1 MTTLDHPHHE
11 TWPRTIRCKGNLDV
25 TLRPMREADIE
36 SVKAFFSDLPRED
49 RLLLRYDVSRNA
61 PFVEA
66 FVMESLKDA
75 RFLRLLAFHEGR
87 LVGHGLLE
95 PDRHLWSPHVAE
107 VRVIVRDDFKRHSL
121 GSILLR
127 ELVDQ
132 AALRNF
138 DKLTVHLM
146 DGQMAV
152 RKMCERLGFQ
162 VEAELKNHVKDL
174 DGKKHT
180 LVMMTC
186 SLDDAWHAMEL
197 LLQDVAPWT
206 C

>member
-1 MTTLDHPHHE
+1 
-11 TWPRTIRCKGNLDV
+11 
-25 TLRPMREADIE
+25 
-36 SVKAFFSDLPRED
+36 
-49 RLLLRYDVSRNA
+49 
-61 PFVEA
+61 
-66 FVMESLKDA
+66 
-75 RFLRLLAFHEGR
+75 
-87 LVGHGLLE
+87 
-95 PDRHLWSPHVAE
+95 
-107 VRVIVRDDFKRHSL
+107 
-121 GSILLR
+121 
-127 ELVDQ
+127 
-132 AALRNF
+132 
-138 DKLTVHLM
+138 
-146 DGQMAV
+146 MAV

>member
-1 MTTLDHPHHE
+1 MRTIDHPHHE
-11 TWPRTIRCKGNLDV
+11 TWPRTIRCKGDFEV
-25 TLRPMREADIE
+25 TLRPMQEADIE
-36 SVKAFFSDLPRED
+36 SLKAFFKAMPRED
-49 RLLLRYDVSRNA
+49 RLFLRYDVSNS
-61 PFVEA
+61 PF
-66 FVMESLKDA
+66 FESWVLETLKDK
-75 RFLRLLAFHEGR
+75 RFLRLLAFHKGR

-95 PDRHLWSPHVAE
+95 PDRHLWSPHVGE
-107 VRVIVRDDFKRHSL
+107 VRVIVRDEFKRHSL

-138 DKLTVHLM
+138 DKLTVRLM
-146 DGQMAV
+146 DSQMTV
-152 RKMCERLGFQ
+152 RKMCERVGFQ

-180 LVMMTC
+180 LILMSC

>member
-1 MTTLDHPHHE
+1 MSPLDHPHHE
-11 TWPRTIRCKGNLDV
+11 TWPRTIRCKGGFEV
-25 TLRPMREADIE
+25 TLRPMQAADIE
-36 SVKAFFSDLPRED
+36 SLKAFFKAMPRED
-49 RLLLRYDVSRNA
+49 RLFLRYDVSNSPIFDELVLA
-61 PFVEA
+61 TLED
-66 FVMESLKDA
+66 K

-95 PDRHLWSPHVAE
+95 PDRHLWSPHVGE
-107 VRVIVRDDFKRHSL
+107 VRVIVRDEFKRHSI

-138 DKLTVHLM
+138 DKLTVRLM
-146 DGQMAV
+146 DSQMAV
-152 RKMCERLGFQ
+152 RKMCERVGFQ

-174 DGKKHT
+174 DGRKHT
-180 LVMMTC
+180 LIVMSC

>member
-1 MTTLDHPHHE
+1 MRSHDHPHHE
-11 TWPRTIRCKGNLDV
+11 TWPRAIRCKGGFEV
-25 TLRPMREADIE
+25 TLRPMQAADIE
-36 SVKAFFSDLPRED
+36 SLKAFFKALPRED
-49 RLLLRYDVSRNA
+49 RLFLRYDVSNSPIFEELVLA
-61 PFVEA
+61 TLED
-66 FVMESLKDA
+66 K

-95 PDRHLWSPHVAE
+95 PDRHLWSPHVGE
-107 VRVIVRDDFKRHSL
+107 VRVIVRDEFKRHSL

-138 DKLTVHLM
+138 DKLTVRLM
-146 DGQMAV
+146 DSQMAV
-152 RKMCERLGFQ
+152 RKMCERVGFQ

-174 DGKKHT
+174 DGRKHT
-180 LVMMTC
+180 LIVMSC

>member
-1 MTTLDHPHHE
+1 MSLHDHPHHE
-11 TWPRTIRCKGNLDV
+11 TWPRTIRCKDNIEV
-25 TLRPMREADIE
+25 TLRPMQEMDFE
-36 SVKAFFSDLPRED
+36 SLKAFFKAMPRED
-49 RLLLRYDVSRNA
+49 RLFLRYDVSNS
-61 PFVEA
+61 PFFERA
-66 FVMESLKDA
+66 ILESLQDK
-75 RFLRLLAFHEGR
+75 RFLRLLAFHDDR

-95 PDRHLWSPHVAE
+95 PDRHLWSPHVGE

-132 AALRNF
+132 AGLRNF
-138 DKLTVHLM
+138 DKLTVRLM
-146 DGQMAV
+146 DSQLMV
-152 RKMCERLGFQ
+152 RKMCEGLGFQ

-180 LVMMTC
+180 LVVMSC

-206 C
+206 R